1 VNGSGGPQ
9 GGRRRFGRDDE
20 RVLSMATMNDLLLM
34 NAAVDADGLQTPAFP
49 MGSQNNAL
57 VVTLTV
63 LSGTTAASNAVR
75 YQFSNDGVNWSTAV
89 AFGTTFDSKTA
100 PQYISGSATF
110 TTNVSQKYVRIL
122 VKGPAAG
129 YVIVNLSA
137 YTCQV

>member
-1 VNGSGGPQ
+1 
-9 GGRRRFGRDDE
+9 
-20 RVLSMATMNDLLLM
+20 MATMNDLLLM

-100 PQYISGSATF
+100 PQYISGSVIW
-110 TTNVSQKYVRIL
+110 VSPTVPQRYVRIL